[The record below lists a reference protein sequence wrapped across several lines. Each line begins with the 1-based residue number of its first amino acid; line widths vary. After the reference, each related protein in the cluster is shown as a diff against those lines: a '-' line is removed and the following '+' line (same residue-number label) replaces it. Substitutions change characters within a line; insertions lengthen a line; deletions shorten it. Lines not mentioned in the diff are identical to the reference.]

1 MDKKGS
7 ESNNQNKISK
17 AVALKYE
24 PSTDNAPT
32 VVAAGRGAVADE
44 IVKRA
49 SQHNVPIYKN
59 PYIADALSLQ
69 NPGTE
74 IPPELYEA
82 VAEILVFIA
91 QMDSDYRK
99 KIIDGG
105 EKIS

>member
-1 MDKKGS
+1 MVKKS
-7 ESNNQNKISK
+7 KEHNKQEKISK

-32 VVAAGRGAVADE
+32 VVAAGRGVVADE
-44 IVKRA
+44 IIKRA

-59 PYIADALSLQ
+59 PYIADALSLKS
-69 NPGTE
+69 PGTE

-91 QMDSDYRK
+91 QMDSDYRE

-105 EKIS
+105 GR